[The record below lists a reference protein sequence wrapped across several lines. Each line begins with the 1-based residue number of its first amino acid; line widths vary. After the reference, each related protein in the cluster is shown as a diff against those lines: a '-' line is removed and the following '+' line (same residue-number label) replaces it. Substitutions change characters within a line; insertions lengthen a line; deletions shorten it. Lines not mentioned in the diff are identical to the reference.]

1 MPHHHHWGKYMHNFI
16 NDLKAVVKK
25 YWLIVKARY
34 VSAKSTIKAE
44 LKRIKDKIRG
54 L

>member
-1 MPHHHHWGKYMHNFI
+1 MIKKF
-16 NDLKAVVKK
+16 LEEAKALIVK
-25 YWLIVKARY
+25 YWEIAKARY

-44 LKRIKDKIRG
+44 AKRVKDKIRS

>member
-1 MPHHHHWGKYMHNFI
+1 MIKSFI
-16 NDLKAVVKK
+16 KEAKALVLK
-25 YWLIVKARY
+25 YWEIAKARY

-44 LKRIKDKIRG
+44 LKRLRDKIRS

>member
-1 MPHHHHWGKYMHNFI
+1 MHNFI
-16 NDLKAVVKK
+16 DDIKAVVKK
-25 YWLIVKARY
+25 YWLIAKARY

-44 LKRIKDKIRG
+44 LKRAKDKIRS